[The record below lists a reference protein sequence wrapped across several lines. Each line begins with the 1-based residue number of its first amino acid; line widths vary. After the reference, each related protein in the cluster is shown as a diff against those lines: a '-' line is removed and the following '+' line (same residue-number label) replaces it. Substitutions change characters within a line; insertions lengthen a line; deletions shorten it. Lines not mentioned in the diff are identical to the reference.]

1 MVNRGMLDLTDEVAV
16 ITGAA
21 AGMGRAIAA
30 RMSEAGAQV
39 VAVDVDP
46 ETPSVVE
53 AGLPGAAYVVAD
65 VSLPDGHEQIVA
77 AASQPF
83 GTPTILVNDAGI
95 FPRVTALEATSEQ
108 FDLVYNLNLR
118 GLALMSIAFSRAVI
132 KTGRRG
138 AIVNIASVEGLK
150 PSVPTGLALYG
161 ATKAGVVALT
171 RHLAVEL
178 APHNIAVNAIAPGT
192 VLTDG
197 VIRGLGSEEAA
208 RQALAPLVARNPT
221 GRVGEPDDIARVAV
235 FLASPAADY
244 IRGQTIV
251 VDGGWTLN

>member
-1 MVNRGMLDLTDEVAV
+1 MVDRGMLDLSDEVAL

-30 RMSEAGAQV
+30 RMSQAGARV
-39 VAVDVDP
+39 VAVDIDP
-46 ETPSVVE
+46 ETPSV
-53 AGLPGAAYVVAD
+53 AKDSLPGAAYVVAD
-65 VSLPDGHEQIVA
+65 VSLADGHGQIVEE
-77 AASQPF
+77 ASRPF

-95 FPRVTALEATSEQ
+95 FPRVGALDVTSEL
-108 FDLVYNLNLR
+108 FDLVYNTNLR

-132 KTGRRG
+132 NTGRRG

-150 PSVPTGLALYG
+150 PSVPSGLALYG
-161 ATKAGVVALT
+161 ATKGGVVALT

-178 APHNIAVNAIAPGT
+178 APHNISVNAIAPGT

-197 VIRGLGSEEAA
+197 VIRSIGSEEAA